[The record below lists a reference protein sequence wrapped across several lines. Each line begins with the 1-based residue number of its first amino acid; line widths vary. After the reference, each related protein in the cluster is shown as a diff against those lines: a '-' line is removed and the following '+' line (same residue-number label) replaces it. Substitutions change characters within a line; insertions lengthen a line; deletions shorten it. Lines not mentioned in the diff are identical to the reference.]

1 MLKNVTRV
9 YFQNLVQVVKGPP
22 PPLSPS
28 PPPPLGEGVTRVG
41 SCTLHRRSKQFP

>member
-9 YFQNLVQVVKGPP
+9 YLQNLVQVVKGPP
-22 PPLSPS
+22 PPSP

-41 SCTLHRRSKQFP
+41 SCPLHRRSKQFP